1 MVKEIYVWTNNLVF
15 RYLLKK
21 KILRPNPP
29 EQVRRLLSTQIT
41 ADLSLHC
48 SGEYNIC
55 LLVHA
60 DAKMLLLL
68 SETSSNSFKNHG
80 YIWSAISKYGIYFE
94 NSFLMDKCSCKRK
107 QKGCFDIFK
116 VCGIFCNFTSQF
128 AKTIL
133 WSLFIL
139 PPLLGDR
146 CVRYYWYFTAA
157 FKVSKTLLYHLFQ
170 RSRIGIT
177 HLKPKLA

>member
-41 ADLSLHC
+41 ADLSLHF
-48 SGEYNIC
+48 SGGYKIC

-60 DAKMLLLL
+60 DAKILLLL

-107 QKGCFDIFK
+107 QKGSFDIFK
-116 VCGIFCNFTSQF
+116 VCGIFCNFNSQF

-139 PPLLGDR
+139 SGVSYHLFWATDAFDIIDISPPLLKSAKHSSTI
-146 CVRYYWYFTAA
+146 C
-157 FKVSKTLLYHLFQ
+157 FK
-170 RSRIGIT
+170 G
-177 HLKPKLA
+177 A